1 MALTFPSV
9 EWFQALADI
18 ANEDEELKK
27 FGTLDATIAFKVGEQ
42 HYSVTFDILEARDVR
57 ESSEEDAFDADF
69 VIDLSPDKWQG
80 MLDDIRTN
88 GRAGRDW
95 TLNTLDMI
103 DDEPI
108 HKNLRQDGFAAD
120 KFHRYGPTLQRF
132 MDNSVQLET
141 KFEFEAVTA

>member
-18 ANEDEELKK
+18 ANEDDGLKK
-27 FGTLDATIAFKVGEQ
+27 FGTLDATVAFKVGEQ
-42 HYSVTFDILEARDVR
+42 RYSVTFDILDVGDVR
-57 ESSEEDAFDADF
+57 ESSAEEAVDVDF
-69 VIDLSPDKWQG
+69 VIELSPDKWRQ
-80 MLDDIRTN
+80 MLDDICTN

-132 MDNSVQLET
+132 IDNSSQLET
-141 KFEFEAVTA
+141 VFSGEGVTG

>member
-9 EWFQALADI
+9 DWFQALADI
-18 ANEDEELKK
+18 ANEDDDLKK
-27 FGTLDATIAFKVGEQ
+27 FGTLDATVAFKVGEQ
-42 HYSVTFDILEARDVR
+42 HYSVTFDILEARDVH
-57 ESSEEDAFDADF
+57 ESNAEEALDADF
-69 VIDLSPDKWQG
+69 VIELSPDNWQK

-95 TLNTLDMI
+95 TLNTLDII
-103 DDEPI
+103 DAEPI

-132 MDNSVQLET
+132 IDNSAQLET
-141 KFEFEAVTA
+141 TFDLKAVTA

>member
-1 MALTFPSV
+1 MAHTFPSV

-18 ANEDEELKK
+18 ANGDDDLKK
-27 FGTLDATIAFKVGEQ
+27 FGTLDATVVFKVAEQ
-42 HYSVTFDILEARDVR
+42 HYSVTFDILQARDVH
-57 ESSEEDAFDADF
+57 ESSADDALEADF
-69 VIDLSPDKWQG
+69 VIELSPEKWQG
-80 MLDDIRTN
+80 MIDDIQTN

-108 HKNLRQDGFAAD
+108 HKNLGQDGFAAD

-132 MDNSVQLET
+132 MDNSSQLET
-141 KFEFEAVTA
+141 EFAGAAVTT

>member
-9 EWFQALADI
+9 EWFQALADL
-18 ANEDEELKK
+18 ANEDDDLKK
-27 FGTLDATIAFKVGEQ
+27 FGTLDAAIVFKVGEQ
-42 HYSVTFDILEARDVR
+42 QYSVTFDILEARDVH
-57 ESSEEDAFDADF
+57 ESGADEALEADF
-69 VIDLSPDKWQG
+69 VIELSPDKWHK
-80 MLDDIRTN
+80 MLDDIQTN

-108 HKNLRQDGFAAD
+108 HKNLGQDGFAAD

-132 MDNSVQLET
+132 IDNSSQLET
-141 KFEFEAVTA
+141 VFSGEAVAT